1 MNDTRKHILR
11 TSLILFL
18 QKSYRDVTM
27 KELVETTG
35 LSKGAFYHYFSSK
48 EALFQ
53 EIVAL
58 FLSMGV
64 VNYNEFSKTSLK
76 DFYLQYIDYLNNS
89 MIAINKLVSGSDNGS
104 FEFNFFLIMFEAAS
118 RFPEFLKME
127 LEMHKKDMQAWE
139 NIIETARK
147 TKEIKSKSTNKE
159 IANLFLYCTD
169 GVFLRFINNDNSKAF
184 KDYLLNAYNS
194 IYDNLKR

>member
-1 MNDTRKHILR
+1 MNDTKKHILR

-18 QKSYRDVTM
+18 KKSYKDVTM

-35 LSKGAFYHYFSSK
+35 LSKGAFYHYFASK
-48 EALFQ
+48 EALFK

-64 VNYNEFSKTSLK
+64 VNYNDFSKDSLK
-76 DFYLQYIDYLNNS
+76 KFYVQYIDFLNNS
-89 MIAINKLVSGSDNGS
+89 MLSMNKLVSGSDKGS
-104 FEFNFFLIMFEAAS
+104 IEFNFFLIMFEAAS

-127 LEMHKKDMQAWE
+127 LEMHKKDLQAWE
-139 NIIETARK
+139 SMIATARK
-147 TKEIKSKSTNKE
+147 KKEIKSKSSNEE

-169 GVFLRFINNDNSKAF
+169 GVFLRFINDDNPQAF
-184 KDYLLNAYNS
+184 KDYLLNAYNA
-194 IYDNLKR
+194 IYENLQ

>member
-1 MNDTRKHILR
+1 MNDARKNILR

-18 QKSYRDVTM
+18 KKSYRDVTM

-48 EALFQ
+48 EALFK

-58 FLSMGV
+58 FLSMGA
-64 VNYNEFSKTSLK
+64 VNYSEFSKVSLK
-76 DFYLQYIDYLNNS
+76 TFYAQYINFLNNS
-89 MIAINKLVSGSDNGS
+89 MQAMNKLVSGSDLGTP
-104 FEFNFFLIMFEAAS
+104 EFNFFLIMFEAAT

-127 LEMHKKDMQAWE
+127 LDMHKKDLQAWE
-139 NIIETARK
+139 SIIATARK
-147 TKEIKSKSTNKE
+147 NREIKSKSSDEE

-169 GVFLRFINNDNSKAF
+169 GVFLRFINNDNPKAF
-184 KDYLLNAYNS
+184 KDYLRNAYDT
-194 IYDNLKR
+194 IYNNLKR

>member
-18 QKSYRDVTM
+18 KKSYRDVTM

-48 EALFQ
+48 EALFK

-58 FLSMGV
+58 FLTMGV
-64 VNYNEFSKTSLK
+64 VNYDEFSQDSLK
-76 DFYLQYIDYLNNS
+76 AFYVQYIDFLNNS
-89 MIAINKLVSGSDNGS
+89 MLAMNKLVSGSDNES
-104 FEFNFFLIMFEAAS
+104 LEFNFFLIMFEAAS

-127 LEMHKKDMQAWE
+127 LEMHKKDMEAWTKV
-139 NIIETARK
+139 IATARK
-147 TKEIKSKSTNKE
+147 KREIKSRSSKEE

-169 GVFLRFINNDNSKAF
+169 GVFLRFVNNDNPKAF
-184 KDYLLNAYNS
+184 KDYLLNAYNT
-194 IYDNLKR
+194 IYNNLKR

>member
-18 QKSYRDVTM
+18 KKSYRDVTM
-27 KELVETTG
+27 KELVAKTG

-48 EALFQ
+48 EALFK
-53 EIVAL
+53 EIVEL
-58 FLSMGV
+58 FLSMGIV
-64 VNYNEFSKTSLK
+64 KYAEFSQESLK
-76 DFYLQYIDYLNNS
+76 AFYMQYIDYLNDS
-89 MIAINKLVSGSDNGS
+89 MLSMNKLVSGSDNGS

-139 NIIETARK
+139 NIIARARK
-147 TKEIKSKSTNKE
+147 KREIRSNSSDEE

-169 GVFLRFINNDNSKAF
+169 GVFLRFINNDNPKAF
-184 KDYLLNAYNS
+184 KDYLLNAYDT

>member
-27 KELVETTG
+27 KELVDKTE
-35 LSKGAFYHYFSSK
+35 LSKGAFYHYFTNK
-48 EALFQ
+48 EELFK

-64 VNYNEFSKTSLK
+64 VKYESFDKDSLK
-76 DFYLQYIDYLNNS
+76 IFYNQYVDFLNNS
-89 MIAINKLVSGSDNGS
+89 MQSMNKLVSGSETDS
-104 FEFNFFLIMFEAAS
+104 FGFNFFLIMFEAS
-118 RFPEFLKME
+118 TRFPEFLKME

-139 NIIETARK
+139 SVIATARK
-147 TKEIKSKSTNKE
+147 NREIKSTSSNEE

-169 GVFLRFINNDNSKAF
+169 GVFLRFVNNDNPKAF
-184 KDYLLNAYNS
+184 KDFLLMAYNT
-194 IYDNLKR
+194 IYANLKT